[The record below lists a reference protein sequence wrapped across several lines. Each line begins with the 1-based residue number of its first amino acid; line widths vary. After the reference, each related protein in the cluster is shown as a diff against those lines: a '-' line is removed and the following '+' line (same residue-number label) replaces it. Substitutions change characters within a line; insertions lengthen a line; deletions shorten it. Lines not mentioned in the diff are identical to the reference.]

1 MGITLLSR
9 TPTKNRTQLAA
20 GLESAHL
27 PEVKACKDKF
37 FDFTYVGRTAVR
49 QSVGILVDRMPYAA
63 RANPF
68 NVVLDILAH
77 IIRSCQAY
85 PTTLP
90 AR

>member
-1 MGITLLSR
+1 MRILG
-9 TPTKNRTQLAA
+9 TQHPDHESNTARS
-20 GLESAHL
+20 GLESKRL

-77 IIRSCQAY
+77 IIRPCQAY